1 MGHIFL
7 TGSFEIQGI
16 LSPIQLDGIT
26 LCHWKMYPLTFS
38 SLDNLPKLQL
48 VTQMPDIR
56 ASKESVIHG
65 HSEKKLQESLF
76 YSNES
81 NLNFMKAISILTLR
95 VR

>member
-1 MGHIFL
+1 
-7 TGSFEIQGI
+7 
-16 LSPIQLDGIT
+16 
-26 LCHWKMYPLTFS
+26 MYPLTFS

-76 YSNES
+76 YSNGKSPYS
-81 NLNFMKAISILTLR
+81 NNSASSFPQKPKTSASSEMVSHLICMQL
-95 VR
+95 